1 MSLQADADNDTRTPE
16 PLPAT
21 MLPPESR
28 PPSKRQEL
36 IPRLYVAIGI
46 VIILVLAALS
56 VWGTIYL
63 ASNYAMEVSTI
74 RDLFIIALAL
84 ESCVFGIV
92 LLIMLLMMIRLVNTV
107 EFEIKPLLQRT
118 NDTVGLIRGT
128 TQFVADSVVEPTIKA
143 KSYVAGVRQGVK
155 ALFGPPKDNFPDV

>member
-1 MSLQADADNDTRTPE
+1 MSLQTDADNSTRAPE
-16 PLPAT
+16 ALPAT
-21 MLPPESR
+21 TLPPEYT
-28 PPSKRQEL
+28 PPSKREEL
-36 IPRLYVAIGI
+36 IPRLYVAIGVV
-46 VIILVLAALS
+46 VILILAVLT
-56 VWGTIYL
+56 VWGTVYL
-63 ASNYAMEVSTI
+63 ASNYAVEVSTI

-84 ESCVFGIV
+84 ESCVFGVV

-143 KSYVAGVRQGVK
+143 KSYVAGVRQGMK
-155 ALFGPPKDNFPDV
+155 ALFGPSKDNFPDV